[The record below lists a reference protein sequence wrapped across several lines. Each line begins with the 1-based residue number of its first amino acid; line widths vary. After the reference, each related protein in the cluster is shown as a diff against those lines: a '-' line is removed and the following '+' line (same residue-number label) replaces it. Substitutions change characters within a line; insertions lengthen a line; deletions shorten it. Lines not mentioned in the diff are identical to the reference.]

1 MAIVLQ
7 SNALTNLYMLA
18 TNLGGAG
25 VKDSFKLVASTYT
38 SGSCIQW
45 INSCSDEFA
54 NKVGFPL
61 FSGSLQNYRFE
72 GNDASEHYVAFA
84 VEGFSDV
91 HIYDI
96 FYLEGPAPTDVVN
109 VTSGSSAYGWQYET
123 DTGLVRFTDGSR
135 FHSHPRDIDNWW
147 IRYHYG
153 LNGGAVPADGIVVG
167 TIVPADIQWAIAM
180 MVKRKIN
187 LHQQMGMT
195 GGTTGAGNSV
205 TYNPDFVPRE
215 VQEIINKYR
224 RYV

>member
-1 MAIVLQ
+1 
-7 SNALTNLYMLA
+7 MLA

-25 VKDSFKLVASTYT
+25 VKDSHKLVANNYT

-61 FSGSLQNYRFE
+61 FSGSLQNELRK
-72 GNDASEHYVAFA
+72 GNNQTSMYL
-84 VEGFSDV
+84 GRSITGMSDV
-91 HIYDI
+91 RVFRIRYYAGPELTDLTSIDESNEDWSWTYNSTTGRVYTVDGNKFFSNSNIEYNWEFQYD
-96 FYLEGPAPTDVVN
+96 Y
-109 VTSGSSAYGWQYET
+109 
-123 DTGLVRFTDGSR
+123 GLVG
-135 FHSHPRDIDNWW
+135 P
-147 IRYHYG
+147 
-153 LNGGAVPADGIVVG
+153 VPADGIIVD

-195 GGTTGAGNSV
+195 AGTTGAGNSV